1 MLTIS
6 FQLNIKESE
15 LFRGVRNS
23 YIYFLPNEADGQDR
37 NGNWVI
43 QSDKSDRHMW
53 GLELAKRTFGE
64 IFTITENKV
73 MVESTAFTFKKLY
86 AKWVLFM
93 VITN

>member
-1 MLTIS
+1 MLAAMLTIS

-43 QSDKSDRHMW
+43 QSDKSDRHM
-53 GLELAKRTFGE
+53 
-64 IFTITENKV
+64 
-73 MVESTAFTFKKLY
+73 
-86 AKWVLFM
+86 
-93 VITN
+93 